1 MDSQNIPVL
10 GIGLPV
16 YNGERFIIK
25 KIESLLS
32 QTFNDFEI
40 FITDNCSTDGTLKIC
55 EEFAKN
61 DQRIKI
67 IRHQKNIGAKRNF
80 YSSLEVSQNKFFVW
94 TAVDDIM
101 ESTFLEKNIQQLK
114 LKPNLVGSVSK
125 IEYYSLSN
133 KNKIDFIQLDSMIGT
148 YGEKI
153 RAFLKKPSAN
163 LIYSVF
169 RKDELRKSL
178 VTELIGTWDSAVV
191 LNVLRYGDINVLDET
206 LLKFF
211 DEGISSTNIFHRISQ
226 PDNDMGKMTSPN
238 TFFMKWCITHLGL
251 KIVLRNI
258 DVFTRL
264 NFLTFLKV
272 ASDFVKNMF
281 NSKF

>member
-1 MDSQNIPVL
+1 MDGQNIPVL

-16 YNGERFIIK
+16 YNGERFIKK

-55 EEFAKN
+55 EEFAEK

-67 IRHQKNIGAKRNF
+67 IHHGKNIGAKRNF
-80 YSSLEVSQNKFFVW
+80 YSSLEIAQNKFFVW

-101 ESTFLEKNIQQLK
+101 KPTFLEKNIQQLK
-114 LKPNLVGSVSK
+114 SKTNFVGSISK
-125 IEYYSLSN
+125 IEYYSSVN
-133 KNKIDFIQLDSMIGT
+133 ESKIKFIQLSPMIGT
-148 YGEKI
+148 YERKI
-153 RAFLKKPSAN
+153 RTFLKRPSAN
-163 LIYSVF
+163 LIYSIF
-169 RKDELRKSL
+169 RRDELRKSL
-178 VTELIGTWDSAVV
+178 VTESIGTWDSALV
-191 LNVLRYGDINVLDET
+191 LNVLKYGDINVLDEI

-211 DEGISSTNIFHRISQ
+211 DGGISSTNIFNRISQ
-226 PDNDMGKMTSPN
+226 PDSDMGKITSPN
-238 TFFMKWCITHLGL
+238 TFFMKWCLTHLGI

-258 DVFTRL
+258 DVFIRL

-272 ASDFVKNMF
+272 VRDFVKNMF

>member
-1 MDSQNIPVL
+1 M
-10 GIGLPV
+10 
-16 YNGERFIIK
+16 
-25 KIESLLS
+25 ESLLL
-32 QTFNDFEI
+32 QTFDDFEI
-40 FITDNCSTDGTLKIC
+40 FITDNCSTDRTIKIC
-55 EEFAKN
+55 EEFAEK

-67 IRHQKNIGAKRNF
+67 IHHQKNIGAKRNF

-101 ESTFLEKNIQQLK
+101 EPTFLEKNIEQLK
-114 LKPNLVGSVSK
+114 LKPDLVGSISK
-125 IEYYSLSN
+125 IEYYSLDN

-178 VTELIGTWDSAVV
+178 VTESLGTWDSALV
-191 LNVLRYGDINVLDET
+191 LNVLRYGDINVLDEI

-211 DEGISSTNIFHRISQ
+211 DEGISSTNIFNRISQ
-226 PDNDMGKMTSPN
+226 PDSDMGKMTSPN
-238 TFFMKWCITHLGL
+238 TFFMKWCITHLGM
-251 KIVLRNI
+251 KIILRNI

-264 NFLTFLKV
+264 NFLTFLKIV
-272 ASDFVKNMF
+272 KDFVKNKI